1 VTNYRGDFLCGHRQ
15 TKVIFSCGTAITW
28 EIKVNSRSCGENSWG
43 SLRGLGENCAR
54 IFVSGGVL
62 AGRRNCDALIEGLC
76 VFCSFWSVFRFDEV
90 FLRSKRVSCSQ
101 ACRPGAVAST
111 GEEENDCGNFF

>member
-1 VTNYRGDFLCGHRQ
+1 VGKFARVGGKLRKDFRKRRC
-15 TKVIFSCGTAITW
+15 
-28 EIKVNSRSCGENSWG
+28 
-43 SLRGLGENCAR
+43 
-54 IFVSGGVL
+54 L

-90 FLRSKRVSCSQ
+90 FLQNKRVSCSQ

-111 GEEENDCGNFF
+111 GEENDCGIFF

>member
-1 VTNYRGDFLCGHRQ
+1 
-15 TKVIFSCGTAITW
+15 VIFSCGTAITW

-43 SLRGLGENCAR
+43 SSRGLGENCAR

-90 FLRSKRVSCSQ
+90 FLQNKRVSCSQ

-111 GEEENDCGNFF
+111 GGRKMIVEFFFERIFPNSKIQTLVL